1 MRYFAALFVFF
12 ALLGGTPVAL
22 AQTPDYSECYNTSNI
37 GTESPVT
44 PLCPTRQ
51 VAYEQGIAAC
61 NAYVASYGQVGQ
73 CAVNSTNV
81 AGKYYRF
88 RHPPTNGFTT
98 YRAWAVECSE
108 GSVWNE
114 AGNTCNE
121 PCDPNAP
128 PLTGGFMSY
137 TGSEPGYQTCSD
149 GCEYNPSSMT
159 YQTGMVD
166 GIKYVSLAGW
176 IPSGASCTVGPNDGY
191 VPPLDSDGDGISD
204 SYDNAPFN
212 PGDSSS
218 PNDPDKPKGETNND
232 GDGSGNGN
240 QSSGGGSCDA
250 PPSSSGDGILAQIA
264 YQAWATRCA
273 IERSKDANGNLRTTG
288 GQNGTGQTPGG
299 GSTDMTET
307 NGLLSAIKGFVKRIS
322 DFIDGI
328 TGEVGGLDTDKGQ
341 GEDDLATVWGDA
353 PEEEELDAGG
363 LGWGR
368 TCPQLPSIS
377 LGGYSGQVDDGS
389 LCTVMQAVGALILLL
404 AYFQAGL
411 IIGRS

>member
-1 MRYFAALFVFF
+1 
-12 ALLGGTPVAL
+12 
-22 AQTPDYSECYNTSNI
+22 
-37 GTESPVT
+37 
-44 PLCPTRQ
+44 
-51 VAYEQGIAAC
+51 
-61 NAYVASYGQVGQ
+61 
-73 CAVNSTNV
+73 
-81 AGKYYRF
+81 
-88 RHPPTNGFTT
+88 
-98 YRAWAVECSE
+98 
-108 GSVWNE
+108 
-114 AGNTCNE
+114 
-121 PCDPNAP
+121 
-128 PLTGGFMSY
+128 MSY
-137 TGSEPGYQTCSD
+137 TGSEPGYQTCWD

-159 YQTGMVD
+159 YQTGTVD
-166 GIKYVSLAGW
+166 GIKYVSLSGW

-191 VPPLDSDGDGISD
+191 VPPADSDGDGISD
-204 SYDNAPFN
+204 GNDPAPNN
-212 PGDSSS
+212 PGESGNTGENPPSGESNDS
-218 PNDPDKPKGETNND
+218 

-240 QSSGGGSCDA
+240 QSSGGGSCAA

-264 YQAWATRCA
+264 YQTWATRCA
-273 IERSKDANGNLRTTG
+273 IERSKDANGNLKTTG

-307 NGLLSAIKGFVKRIS
+307 NALLSAIKGFVKRAS

-341 GEDDLATVWGDA
+341 GEDDLATVWSDT

-368 TCPQLPSIS
+368 ACPQLPSIS
-377 LGGYSGQVDDGS
+377 VGGYSGQVDDGS